1 MNHAFRRRAGEG
13 REDHTNRLV
22 EVIAAAMLETLAI
35 VQRMEIQ
42 MTTQGDQLAALVT
55 SLTTNF
61 GLLDQEIQN
70 LASIGSTDPSIAASI
85 ASLTTLSAG
94 IQADVAKLA
103 PPAGNTPPADA
114 GSTGGTTAGQ
124 TA

>member
-1 MNHAFRRRAGEG
+1 MIHLFRRRAAED

-22 EVIAAAMLETLAI
+22 EVIAAMTSETLAI
-35 VQRMEIQ
+35 VKRLEIK
-42 MTTQGDQLAALVT
+42 MSLQGDQLAAVVT

-61 GLLDQEIQN
+61 GLLDTEIQN

-85 ASLTTLSAG
+85 ASLTTLSGA
-94 IQADVAKLA
+94 IQADAAKLA
-103 PPAGNTPPADA
+103 PPADQAPAA

-124 TA
+124 ASA